1 MAWQTTAEIKALL
14 GITDTT
20 YDAQIAIY
28 NPIAQNRVEYYILP
42 TVIDEDEDETLP
54 VAYTPYFA
62 RLVWLLLSEGSIS
75 IQSGNVKAQSFD
87 GESVSFGDTK
97 STDNSK
103 TSDEQLKKFKPLKKK
118 YL

>member
-1 MAWQTTAEIKALL
+1 MTTAEIKTLL
-14 GITDTT
+14 GITDII
-20 YDAQIAIY
+20 YDTQIDLF

-54 VAYTPYFA
+54 VGYTPYYA
-62 RLVWLLLSEGSIS
+62 RLVWLMIAEGSTT
-75 IQSGNVKAQSFD
+75 IQAGNVKAQSFD